1 MRIEGA
7 GMAVDL
13 PAGWEGE
20 IGNGAALASSPE
32 VRRATVS
39 HFANFPLPAQRA
51 DFGAGAVD
59 AMGPGDVFVALF
71 EYGPESAGKALF
83 DFEGMPSIG
92 PRDFDRNA
100 LQHGIPGQSGLQ
112 RFFTVGGRP
121 FCLYV
126 VVGSHLDRADVVPQV
141 NALLASIDV
150 AQR

>member
-1 MRIEGA
+1 
-7 GMAVDL
+7 MAVEL
-13 PAGWEGE
+13 PPGWEGE
-20 IGNGAALASSPE
+20 IGNDAALASSPE

-39 HFANFPLPAQRA
+39 HFANFPLPAERA

-59 AMGPGDVFVALF
+59 VMGPGDVFVALF

-83 DFEGMPSIG
+83 GNEGMPRIG

-100 LQHGIPGQSGLQ
+100 LQHGIAGQSGLQ
-112 RFFTVGGRP
+112 RFFTLGGRP

-141 NALLASIDV
+141 NALLDAIQV
-150 AQR
+150 GHR